1 MTVASIDASL
11 PHAAEH
17 FDVLIVGAG
26 LSGIGAAIHLRHRCP
41 GKSFS
46 ILEARQNIGGTWD
59 LFRFPGMRSD
69 SDMYTLGYGFKPWTG
84 EKSIAD
90 GASIKAYIAEA
101 AAEHG
106 INGHIRFSHR
116 VVRAVWSSESAC
128 WTLEICRDDGSRARL
143 SCAFLLMCSGYYSY
157 AEGYRPTW
165 AGEARFRGRI
175 IHPQFWPEDLDY
187 ADKRV
192 VVIGSGATAFTVV
205 PEMAKR
211 AAHVTM
217 LQRSPTYVVS
227 RPSVDPVAT
236 WAKRM
241 LPRGIAY
248 GIARWKNAVT
258 DLLLYRFARKQPE
271 KAKAAILHLV
281 RTELGSSYDVETH
294 FAPAYDVW
302 DQRVCIVPDGDM
314 FTAIRSGRVDVA
326 TGTIDTFTE
335 DGIRLSSGSELKADI
350 VVTATGLKLNLLGD
364 VEFSIDGAAADLSK
378 AMSYKGCMFS
388 DVPNLA
394 YVFGYTNASW
404 TLKADLIAEFVC
416 RLLRRMEA
424 RGAAVVVPWRDSK
437 VSEAPLLDLTSG
449 YVQRAGDTLPKQ
461 GTRPPWKIYQNYVMD
476 LIALRISRLD
486 DGILQFSSSGNLV
499 TRVPQQ
505 VCASCSTE

>member
-1 MTVASIDASL
+1 MV
-11 PHAAEH
+11 
-17 FDVLIVGAG
+17 IVGAG
-26 LSGIGAAIHLRHRCP
+26 LSGIGAAIHLRRRCP
-41 GKSFS
+41 RKSFT
-46 ILEARQNIGGTWD
+46 ILEARKDIGGTWD

-69 SDMYTLGYGFKPWTG
+69 SDMYTLGYGFKPWMG

-106 INGHIRFSHR
+106 ITRQIHFGHK
-116 VVRAVWSSESAC
+116 VLRAAWSSQSAR
-128 WTLEICRDDGSRARL
+128 WTLEICRDDGSHARF

-165 AGEARFRGRI
+165 AGEARFRGPI
-175 IHPQFWPEDLDY
+175 IHPQFWPENLDY
-187 ADKRV
+187 TGKRV

-227 RPSVDPVAT
+227 RPSIDVVAT

-241 LPRGIAY
+241 LPRATAY
-248 GIARWKNAVT
+248 GVARWKNALT

-281 RTELGSSYDVETH
+281 RAALGSSYDVETH
-294 FAPAYDVW
+294 FAPNYAVW

-314 FTAIRSGRVDVA
+314 FAAIGSGQVSIVTD
-326 TGTIDTFTE
+326 TIDTFTE
-335 DGIRLSSGSELKADI
+335 EGLRLSSGTEIEADI

-364 VEFSIDGAAADLSK
+364 VQFSIDGAAADLSK

-404 TLKADLIAEFVC
+404 TLKADLIAEYVC
-416 RLLRRMEA
+416 RLLKRMEA
-424 RGAAVVVPWRDSK
+424 HGAATIVARRDPK
-437 VSEAPLLDLTSG
+437 VAGKPLLDLTSG
-449 YVQRAGDTLPKQ
+449 YVRRADAMLPKQ
-461 GTRPPWKIYQNYVMD
+461 GSQRPWKLHQNYIMD
-476 LIALRISRLD
+476 LMTLRFGRID
-486 DGILQFSSSGNLV
+486 DGTLQFGSNTNSVGL
-499 TRVPQQ
+499 RRL
-505 VCASCSTE
+505 